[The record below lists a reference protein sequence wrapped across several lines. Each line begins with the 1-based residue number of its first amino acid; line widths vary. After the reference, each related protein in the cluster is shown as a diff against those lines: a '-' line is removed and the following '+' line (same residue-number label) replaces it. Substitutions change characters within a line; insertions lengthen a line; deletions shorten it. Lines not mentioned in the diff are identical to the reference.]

1 MQRYV
6 NFTKSKDN
14 YFCDSDGN
22 VVLDMNAAQGG
33 LVLGYNND
41 DMRNVRHTELYD
53 RFVTHKVNA
62 NALPPHDFADI
73 VRE

>member
-6 NFTKSKDN
+6 NFRKSKDN

-22 VVLDMNAAQGG
+22 IVLDMNAAQAG

-41 DMRNVRHTELYD
+41 DMINSRHTELYD

>member
-1 MQRYV
+1 M
-6 NFTKSKDN
+6 NFAKSKDN
-14 YFCDSDGN
+14 YFCDTDGN
-22 VVLDMNAAQGG
+22 IVLDMNAAQAG

-41 DMRNVRHTELYD
+41 DLTCARHSELYD